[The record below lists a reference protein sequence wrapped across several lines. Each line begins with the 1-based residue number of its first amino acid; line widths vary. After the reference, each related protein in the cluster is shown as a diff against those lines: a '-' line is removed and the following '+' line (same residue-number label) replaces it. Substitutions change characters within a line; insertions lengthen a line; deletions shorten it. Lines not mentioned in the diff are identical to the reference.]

1 MARAEKTRQELSTSR
16 IVAVATELIE
26 RDGLGA
32 FTMRA
37 LGREL
42 GVSAMAVY
50 GYFPSRDEL
59 LAAVLER
66 FMDTLDTR
74 PVPGERWDDTL
85 RRTMTSIYREEMAH
99 PEIASIEVTPQVG
112 ANGLARHTD
121 RIVNLHLS
129 QGMPEAMLS
138 QAWAMVDAFLT
149 GFTANALAL
158 SRAAEKEGAAAPNE
172 EQMVRL
178 SGEGEAS
185 NVEAVSAGAPEGEVS
200 DAGASD
206 AIAAVAVRPAWQN
219 IVAQAY
225 TDEAFAH
232 GVGIIIQ
239 GIRGLAAPDPCE
251 WYTPL
256 ADVSE
261 KDEIRP

>member
-42 GVSAMAVY
+42 DVSAMAVY

-85 RRTMTSIYREEMAH
+85 HRTMTSIYREEMAH

-112 ANGLARHTD
+112 GGGLARHTD

-129 QGMPEAMLS
+129 QGMPEAVLS

-149 GFTANALAL
+149 GFIANALAL
-158 SRAAEKEGAAAPNE
+158 SRAAEKEGTAEPRE
-172 EQMVRL
+172 EKTAHL
-178 SGEGEAS
+178 PGEGEAS
-185 NVEAVSAGAPEGEVS
+185 DAGAP
-200 DAGASD
+200 D
-206 AIAAVAVRPAWQN
+206 AITAVAARPAWQN

-232 GVGIIIQ
+232 GIDIIIQ

-251 WYTPL
+251 WHTPL

>member
-1 MARAEKTRQELSTSR
+1 
-16 IVAVATELIE
+16 
-26 RDGLGA
+26 
-32 FTMRA
+32 
-37 LGREL
+37 
-42 GVSAMAVY
+42 MAVY

-59 LAAVLER
+59 LAAVLEC

-99 PEIASIEVTPQVG
+99 PEIASIEVTPQAG
-112 ANGLARHTD
+112 ANGLARHTN

-129 QGMPEAMLS
+129 QGMPESVLS

-149 GFTANALAL
+149 GFIDNALAL
-158 SRAAEKEGAAAPNE
+158 SRVAG
-172 EQMVRL
+172 
-178 SGEGEAS
+178 GEVLAVGEAS
-185 NVEAVSAGAPEGEVS
+185 AAARSDGGEAPDGEAPDGAAP
-200 DAGASD
+200 DGAAPD
-206 AIAAVAVRPAWQN
+206 GAARPPWRR

-232 GVGIIIQ
+232 GVDIIIQ

-256 ADVSE
+256 AEVSE

>member
-1 MARAEKTRQELSTSR
+1 MAREAGARQELSPSR
-16 IVAVATELIE
+16 IVTAATELIE
-26 RDGLGA
+26 RDGLAA
-32 FTMRA
+32 FTMRS

-50 GYFPSRDEL
+50 GYFPSRDDL

-85 RRTMTSIYREEMAH
+85 RRTMTSIYREELAH
-99 PEIASIEVTPQVG
+99 PEIASIEVTSQAG
-112 ANGLARHTD
+112 AHGLARHTD

-129 QGMPEAMLS
+129 QGMPESVLS

-149 GFTANALAL
+149 GFIDNALAL
-158 SRAAEKEGAAAPNE
+158 GRAAEGEARTAAEEGAAP
-172 EQMVRL
+172 R
-178 SGEGEAS
+178 SDGEGAPDGKEPGAAS
-185 NVEAVSAGAPEGEVS
+185 
-200 DAGASD
+200 
-206 AIAAVAVRPAWQN
+206 RPPWQR

-232 GVGIIIQ
+232 GVDIIIQ

-251 WYTPL
+251 WRTPL
-256 ADVSE
+256 AEVSE